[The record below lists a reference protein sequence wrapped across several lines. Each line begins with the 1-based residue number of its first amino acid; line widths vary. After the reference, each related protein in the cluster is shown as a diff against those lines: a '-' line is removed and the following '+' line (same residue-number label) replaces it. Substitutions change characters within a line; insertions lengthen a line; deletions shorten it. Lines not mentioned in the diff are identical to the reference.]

1 MTRGW
6 TPGQWALRAVV
17 VLGVV
22 VALFATVPAGATP
35 ATWLVLLVLLCA
47 GIFAVFPD
55 SAAGAATLLLVVAW
69 WGVGLRDGLHPAAL
83 VAAAGLV
90 TAHLAATVAD
100 LGPGTVPLDREV
112 LVRWTFRGLL
122 VLLAAV
128 LALGVATLVRDQ
140 PAPAGL
146 WLAGLVAAL
155 VALLAANLLF
165 VRRPG

>member
-1 MTRGW
+1 MIRRW
-6 TPGQWALRAVV
+6 TPGQWLLRTVV
-17 VLGVV
+17 VLGVM

-35 ATWLVLLVLLCA
+35 AAWLVVLVLLCA
-47 GIFAVFPD
+47 GVFAVFPD
-55 SAAGAATLLLVVAW
+55 SAAGAAALLLVVAW

-90 TAHLAATVAD
+90 TAHVAATVAD
-100 LGPGTVPLDREV
+100 LGPGTLPLDRAVLTRWTLRGV
-112 LVRWTFRGLL
+112 LVLS
-122 VLLAAV
+122 AAV
-128 LALGVATLVRDQ
+128 LAWGVATLVRDQ

-146 WLAGLVAAL
+146 WLAGLFAAF